1 MSIVIW
7 IDQNVDNY
15 INSIYA
21 KDLRAM
27 NSIQFLRLY
36 KNTEDAIT
44 NLKKIKFDETI
55 IIVSG
60 RLYSELVEKFKENLL
75 GLYIIPKIIVF
86 TSTKTSF
93 LEFNKD
99 FENESNNFY
108 NFGGIQLHLHKL
120 RIFLYQKKKILISQ
134 SQFYKNMKIHQ
145 IQSFLIQK

>member
-36 KNTEDAIT
+36 KNTEDAIA
-44 NLKKIKFDETI
+44 NLKKIKFDKTI

-60 RLYSELVEKFKENLL
+60 RLYSELVGKFNENLL
-75 GLYIIPKIIVF
+75 Y
-86 TSTKTSF
+86 
-93 LEFNKD
+93 
-99 FENESNNFY
+99 Y
-108 NFGGIQLHLHKL
+108 
-120 RIFLYQKKKILISQ
+120 
-134 SQFYKNMKIHQ
+134 
-145 IQSFLIQK
+145 